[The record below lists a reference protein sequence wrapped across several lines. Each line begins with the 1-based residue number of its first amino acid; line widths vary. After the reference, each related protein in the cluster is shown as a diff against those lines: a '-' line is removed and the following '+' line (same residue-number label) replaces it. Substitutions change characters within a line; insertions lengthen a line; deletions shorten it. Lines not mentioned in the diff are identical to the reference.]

1 MTGLITVFGRFMLRK
16 TAYYLFRVNAWAV
29 IILLVASTA
38 VNWDE
43 LIASYNFSRKDKI
56 INAGRLHAYAVKQS
70 DPLLHQ
76 NAEVLKEQWKKQ
88 EQLGFVKDPCY
99 SCIDEELKWKKELF
113 QKRIRRRLSCVDP
126 YNLADE
132 SINEYFPSRIKVE
145 FKMKRNL
152 VTITVHILAEVYLG
166 VCIIGM
172 LYNGVE
178 EGILA
183 QLDWP
188 PWHLFSVQFLP
199 PFAFHNILFD
209 KGRIR
214 IPYSFH
220 GQMGWIVIALPTCL
234 IAILSA
240 VWAIMWPDDNVI
252 SDPEF
257 QSFLAVV
264 WSAIALST
272 LHSAK
277 IFVH

>member
-1 MTGLITVFGRFMLRK
+1 
-16 TAYYLFRVNAWAV
+16 
-29 IILLVASTA
+29 
-38 VNWDE
+38 
-43 LIASYNFSRKDKI
+43 
-56 INAGRLHAYAVKQS
+56 
-70 DPLLHQ
+70 
-76 NAEVLKEQWKKQ
+76 
-88 EQLGFVKDPCY
+88 
-99 SCIDEELKWKKELF
+99 
-113 QKRIRRRLSCVDP
+113 
-126 YNLADE
+126 
-132 SINEYFPSRIKVE
+132 
-145 FKMKRNL
+145 MKRNL
-152 VTITVHILAEVYLG
+152 VTITVHIWLKSILG

-183 QLDWP
+183 SVGLATVAFIFGAVLTSP
-188 PWHLFSVQFLP
+188 LLFITYYLIRVGL
-199 PFAFHNILFD
+199 
-209 KGRIR
+209 R

-277 IFVH
+277 NFRALITN